1 MSILVTRPS
10 PAGEQLVN
18 RLRAR
23 GKAAWHL
30 PLIDFTPGN
39 DLPHLPQH
47 LADLSDGDLL
57 FIVSQHAINY
67 AHPWLTQQGVS
78 WPARLHYYTM
88 GRSTSLRLH
97 GLSGL
102 PVSYSDEGETSEDL
116 LRLPALARINGKRAL
131 ILRGNGGREVLE
143 QTLHWRGIQTTY
155 CECYRRSPILYDG
168 EEQGRCMRTLGIDTL
183 VITSGE
189 MLEQFYTLM
198 PEYYRYTWMMPCRL
212 IVVSRRLAMRARQ
225 LGWMDIVVAN
235 AADNDALMRVLL

>member
-23 GKAAWHL
+23 GKSAWHL

-39 DLPHLPQH
+39 DLPHLAQR
-47 LADLSDGDLL
+47 LADLMAGDLL

-67 AHPWLTQQGVS
+67 AHPWLTQQGVT
-78 WPARLHYYTM
+78 WPARLRYFAV
-88 GRSTSLRLH
+88 GRTTGLRLH
-97 GLSGL
+97 DLCGL
-102 PVSYSDEGETSEDL
+102 PVSYPDEGETSEDL
-116 LRLPALARINGKRAL
+116 LRLPALARIEGKRAL

-143 QTLHWRGIQTTY
+143 QTLRQRGVHTTY
-155 CECYRRSPILYDG
+155 CECYRRSPIHYDG
-168 EEQGRCMRTLGIDTL
+168 EEQGRRMRTLGIDTL

-189 MLEQFYTLM
+189 MLQQFYTLM
-198 PEYYRYTWMMPCRL
+198 PEYYRHAWLTHCRL
-212 IVVSRRLAMRARQ
+212 IVISERLAMLARQ
-225 LGWMDIVVAN
+225 LGWTDIVVAN

>member
-23 GKAAWHL
+23 GKSAWHL

-39 DLPHLPQH
+39 DLPHLPQR
-47 LADLSDGDLL
+47 LADLSAGDLL

-78 WPARLHYYTM
+78 WPAGLHYYAV
-88 GRSTSLRLH
+88 GRSTGLRLH

-102 PVSYSDEGETSEDL
+102 PVSYPDEGETSEDL
-116 LRLPALARINGKRAL
+116 LRLPALACIDGKRAL

-143 QTLHWRGIQTTY
+143 QTLRQRGVQTTY
-155 CECYRRSPILYDG
+155 CECYRRSPIHYDG
-168 EEQGRCMRTLGIDTL
+168 EEQGRRMRTLGIDTL

-189 MLEQFYTLM
+189 MLQQFYTLM
-198 PEYYRYTWMMPCRL
+198 PEYYRRAWLMSCRL
-212 IVVSRRLAMRARQ
+212 IVVSERLAMLARQ
-225 LGWMDIVVAN
+225 LGWTDIVVAN